1 MIPTTSLPFPYSA
14 KRHGASLAQCDD
26 EPVSTPGCI
35 QSHGMLLAMDPVAL
49 IVTQVSDNCAQW
61 TARPVAQV
69 LGAALADVLGMA
81 VAQRIARLIGIGGL
95 EGNPTYAMT
104 ERVPGMPAD
113 TEPLDISVHL
123 AGGVLIV
130 ELEPTGRDR
139 RGPLS
144 ERDYYSR
151 VKSTMARLRASPSL
165 ASFCQA
171 IAEEVRSTTGLD
183 RAMVYRFHADDS
195 GEIVA
200 DSHRPDLHTWLGL
213 RYPASDIPKPAREIF
228 KQIGVRPLPDAR
240 GELCELVPLLDP
252 ASGAPLDM
260 THCALRGASAMYTE
274 YLTNMGVAA
283 TLTMPILR
291 DNVLWGLVVCHHY
304 TPTVMPYHQRAAAE
318 FIGQVASLEIT
329 GAETREHAQYQARID
344 AVHHGVM
351 TRAATRGELTALME
365 AFDASDRSGL
375 LDGIDAGGIALRH
388 HDQWLTSGQTPS
400 TLQLQSLAGW
410 VRQQLAREG
419 NGAQLVVTD
428 ALGSLFAPAAQYADV
443 ASGLLAIAVSRSLQ
457 GDLLFW
463 FRPEQKQV
471 FNWSGNPYDK
481 PTVTGPHGAR
491 LTPRRSFDLWQEEVR
506 GRAMPWKPVEIDGAQ
521 KLRQWIADMV
531 IGRAEQLDKT
541 NSDLV
546 RSNDELDAFAY
557 VAGHDLKEP
566 LRGIYKNAYQLKEE
580 VDAGRLLGDAG
591 SEHLGTVMRLTLRMD
606 NLLDALLNYARI
618 GRIGL
623 DYEEVDL
630 GAVVAEALEML
641 GSRLAV
647 SGLEVRIPRPMPI
660 LACDRI
666 RVREVFANLIS
677 NALKYN
683 DKPAPWLE
691 IGYLDHDGTT
701 PLVFFVRDNGI
712 GIESRHCDRVFQIF
726 KRLHPRDAYGGGAG
740 AGLAVVRKLVE
751 QHHGRIWFDAEPGVG
766 ATFYFTLKAPG
777 LAAPAQVHAHG

>member
-1 MIPTTSLPFPYSA
+1 MNPSASLPFPYSI
-14 KRHGASLAQCDD
+14 KRHAVSVAHCDD

-35 QSHGMLLAMDPVAL
+35 QSHGMLLVMDPAAL

-61 TARPVAQV
+61 TSRPVEQV
-69 LGAALADVLGMA
+69 LGVALAEVLGTTA
-81 VAQRIARLIGIGGL
+81 AQRIAQLVGIGGL
-95 EGNPTYAMT
+95 EGNPTYALT
-104 ERVPGMPAD
+104 ARVPGMPAD
-113 TEPLDISVHL
+113 AEPLDISVHL

-139 RGPLS
+139 LGPLS

-151 VKSTMARLRASPSL
+151 VKSTMARLRASVSL
-165 ASFCQA
+165 AAFCQA
-171 IAEEVRSTTGLD
+171 IADEVRSTTGLD

-195 GEIVA
+195 GEVVA
-200 DSHRPDLHTWLGL
+200 DAHRPDLHSWFGL

-228 KQIGVRPLPDAR
+228 MRIGVRPLPDAR
-240 GELCELVPLLDP
+240 GELCELVPLLNP
-252 ASGAPLDM
+252 VSGAPLDM
-260 THCALRGASAMYTE
+260 THCALRGASVMYTE

-291 DNVLWGLVVCHHY
+291 DGVLWGLIVCHHY

-351 TRAATRGELTALME
+351 THAAIRGEVTAVME
-365 AFDASDRSGL
+365 AFDASERCGL
-375 LDGIDAGGIALRH
+375 LDGIEAGGVALRH

-400 TLQLQSLAGW
+400 VLQLQVLAGW
-410 VRQQLAREG
+410 VHQQLARDG
-419 NGAQLVVTD
+419 HGGQLVVTG

-443 ASGLLAIAVSRSLQ
+443 ASGMLAIAVSRSVQ
-457 GDLLFW
+457 GDLLLW

-481 PTVTGPHGAR
+481 PLTTGPNGAR
-491 LTPRRSFDLWQEEVR
+491 LTPRHSFDLWQEEVR
-506 GRAMPWKPVEIDGAQ
+506 GRAMPWMPVEIDAAR

-531 IGRAEQLDKT
+531 ISRAEQLDKI
-541 NSDLV
+541 NGDLV

-566 LRGIYKNAYQLKEE
+566 LRGIYKNAYYLKEE
-580 VDAGRLLGDAG
+580 ADAGRLLGEAG
-591 SEHLGTVMRLTLRMD
+591 SERLDTVMRLTLRMD
-606 NLLDALLNYARI
+606 NLLDSLLNFARI

-630 GAVVAEALEML
+630 GTVVAEALDML
-641 GSRLAV
+641 GARLSV
-647 SGLEVRIPRPMPI
+647 SGLEVRIPRSLPV
-660 LACDRI
+660 LACDRV
-666 RVREVFANLIS
+666 RVREIFANLIS

-683 DKPAPWLE
+683 DKAAPWLE
-691 IGYLDHDGTT
+691 IGYLDRDGTA

-712 GIESRHCDRVFQIF
+712 GIESRHHDRVFEIF

-751 QHHGRIWFDAEPGVG
+751 QHHGRIWFDAEPGIG
-766 ATFYFTLKAPG
+766 ATFYFTLEAPG
-777 LAAPAQVHAHG
+777 PAAIRHAHG